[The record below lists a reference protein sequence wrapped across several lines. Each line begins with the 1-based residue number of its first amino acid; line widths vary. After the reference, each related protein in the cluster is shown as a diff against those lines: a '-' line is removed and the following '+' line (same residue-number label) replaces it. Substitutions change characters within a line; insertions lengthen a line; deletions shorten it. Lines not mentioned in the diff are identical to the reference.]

1 MLDNQSDKKTKQL
14 EKIRHSF
21 AHILMQALENLY
33 GAIPGIGPVIEN
45 GFYHDFDSKHQV
57 TTDDIEKIEGEMKKI
72 IKENYE
78 IKIEEKKIKDGIK
91 FLKSKKYKYT
101 LELAKDLEKDG
112 EKKITFYRQGDFINM
127 CKGPHVESTGKV
139 NFKAFKL
146 IKVAGAYWKGDEK
159 NKMIQRVYGVA
170 FNSPKELKIYSKM
183 MKEAE
188 KRDHRKIGKE
198 MDLFSLHK
206 EGPGFPFWHPNGAIL
221 YKEIESFIREENLKR
236 GYDEVRTPVI
246 LNKDLWVTSG
256 HWDKFKDDMY
266 FTEIDNGEYAVK
278 PMNCPGGLLI
288 YKEKKHSYR
297 ELPIRNA
304 ELGLVHR
311 HELSGVLHGLFR
323 VRSFTQ
329 DDAHSFCTIKQLNDE
344 IIDMVDY
351 AMEIYA
357 KFGFNEYE
365 IFIATRPEKYI
376 GTDEEW
382 ESAVKAL
389 EKALRKKKI
398 KYKVKEGEGA
408 FYGPKIEFNIKDSIN
423 RNWQCGTIQV
433 DLSMPKR
440 FNATYIDSDGKEK
453 TPVMVHRAILGS
465 LERFLGILIEHYA
478 GVFPVWL
485 SPVHVKLIAVGESHV
500 EYCGE
505 MAKEFSDKKIR
516 VTVDSSDETVS
527 NKIRKA
533 TQEKIP
539 YILVVGDKEVGS
551 KKVNVRDR
559 GTRDTREV
567 NKEDFI
573 KEVLEKVKNKS

>member
-1 MLDNQSDKKTKQL
+1 MANKETDEKTKQL

-33 GAIPGIGPVIEN
+33 GAIPGVGPVIDN
-45 GFYHDFDSKHQV
+45 GFYHDFDAKHQV
-57 TTDDIEKIEGEMKKI
+57 TTDDISKIEDEMKRI
-72 IKENYE
+72 IRENYD
-78 IKIEEKKIKDGIK
+78 IKMEEKKIRDGVK

-101 LELAKDLEKDG
+101 LELAKDLEKEG
-112 EKKITFYRQGDFINM
+112 EKKITFYSQGEFINM
-127 CKGPHVESTGKV
+127 CKGPHTESTGKV

-146 IKVAGAYWKGDEK
+146 TKVAGAYWKGDEK
-159 NKMIQRVYGVA
+159 NKMIQRIYGVA
-170 FNSPKELKIYSKM
+170 FSNPKELKIYSKM
-183 MKEAE
+183 MEEAE
-188 KRDHRKIGKE
+188 RRDHRKIGKD

-206 EGPGFPFWHPNGAIL
+206 EGPGFPFWHSKGAIL
-221 YKEIESFIREENLKR
+221 YKEIESFIRGENLKR
-236 GYDEVRTPVI
+236 GYSEIRTPLI

-266 FTEIDNGEYAVK
+266 FTEIDGGEYAVK

-288 YKEKKHSYR
+288 YKERKHSYR

-344 IIDMVDY
+344 IIDMVEY
-351 AMEIYA
+351 AMETYS

-382 ESAVKAL
+382 DSAVKAL
-389 EKALRKKKI
+389 EKALKKKKI
-398 KYKVKEGEGA
+398 QYKTKEGEGA
-408 FYGPKIEFNIKDSIN
+408 FYGPKIEFNIKDSIG

-433 DLSMPKR
+433 DFSMPKR
-440 FNATYIDSDGKEK
+440 FNATYIDSDGKEE

-465 LERFLGILIEHYA
+465 VERFLGILIEHYA
-478 GVFPVWL
+478 GIFPVWL
-485 SPVHVKLIAVGESHV
+485 SPVHIKIIAVGESHI
-500 EYCGE
+500 EHCDE
-505 MAKEFSDKKIR
+505 MAKEFADSKIR
-516 VTVDSSDETVS
+516 VEVDSSNETVS

-533 TQEKIP
+533 VQEKSP

-551 KKVNVRDR
+551 NKINVRDR
-559 GTRDTREV
+559 GNRDTREIK
-567 NKEDFI
+567 KEDFI
-573 KEVLEKVKNKS
+573 KEVLKKIEKKS